1 MNRIQWFL
9 VVSLVLAQV
18 ATASEISDKEIVV
31 KGNNAFALDLY
42 AQLKKEQGN
51 LFFSPFS
58 ISTALGM
65 TYAGARGNTERQ
77 MAEVLHFE
85 LGQEGL
91 HPAFRELFMELNSRP
106 GGRRY
111 ELSVANALWG
121 QKGYR
126 FLEEFRELV
135 RKNYGG
141 GLNQVD
147 FVKARETAR
156 RTINTWVEG
165 ETRGKITDLLKPGI
179 INSWTRLVLTNA
191 IYFKGYWASRFK
203 EELTQE
209 APFTLVT
216 GGKVNVPMMH
226 LNGEFR
232 YMEMDDLQALELPYL
247 GGDLSMVVFLPKETD
262 GIRNFEPSLT
272 AGSLKKWLVR
282 FREQEVL
289 VALPKFKMTCDF
301 RLDQALKSMGMTD
314 AFEEADFSGMTGRK
328 ELFIAAVV
336 HKAFVEVNEEGTE
349 AAAATAVVMEKG
361 AVGQRPPVF
370 RADHPFLFLIRDLRS
385 NSILFLGRVMDPR
398 E

>member
-232 YMEMDDLQALELPYL
+232 YMETDDLQALELPYL